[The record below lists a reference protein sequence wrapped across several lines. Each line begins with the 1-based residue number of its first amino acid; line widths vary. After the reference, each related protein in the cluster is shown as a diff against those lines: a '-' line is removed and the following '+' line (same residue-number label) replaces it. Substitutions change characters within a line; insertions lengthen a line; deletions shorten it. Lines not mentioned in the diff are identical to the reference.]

1 MWLGDGGSGS
11 QGRQAAC
18 SHPSHSG
25 VRVPVRLPSPASREP
40 LGLWAGGWE
49 EGSTEEGNT
58 SGGLPRGR
66 TRGGWS
72 LATSASLVLRGTPA
86 GGAVLPPRP
95 PPTPFA
101 PTFHGHLEIQPTTAG
116 ARSSTLP
123 SCSPTSHTPAHS
135 LGGAWLFWL
144 EVGEGCRERGR
155 ISSPYT
161 RHCPPGQPGTESL
174 NNSPNVN
181 NLKIFLFNC
190 FPCPA
195 WGRLCRPARGRGR
208 RPPGSSAAS
217 WAVNHGRAPPPP
229 LRSRL

>member
-1 MWLGDGGSGS
+1 M
-11 QGRQAAC
+11 C
-18 SHPSHSG
+18 CHPSYSG
-25 VRVPVRLPSPASREP
+25 VRAPVRLPSPASREP

-49 EGSTEEGNT
+49 EGSTA
-58 SGGLPRGR
+58 GGLPGGR
-66 TRGGWS
+66 TCSSWS
-72 LATSASLVLRGTPA
+72 SGTGTWLVLRGTPA
-86 GGAVLPPRP
+86 GGAVPPRR
-95 PPTPFA
+95 PPTLRA
-101 PTFHGHLEIQPTTAG
+101 PLPWTLGNPTHHCRGTLQ
-116 ARSSTLP
+116 LP
-123 SCSPTSHTPAHS
+123 SCSLTSNTPAHG
-135 LGGAWLFWL
+135 LGRARAEFFWL

-195 WGRLCRPARGRGR
+195 WGRLCRAARGRGR

-217 WAVNHGRAPPPP
+217 WAVNQGRAPPPP